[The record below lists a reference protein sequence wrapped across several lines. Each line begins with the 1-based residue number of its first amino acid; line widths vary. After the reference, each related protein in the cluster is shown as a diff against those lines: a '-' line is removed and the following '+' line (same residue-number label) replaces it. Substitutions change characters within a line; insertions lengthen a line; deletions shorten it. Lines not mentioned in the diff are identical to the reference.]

1 MSLER
6 ANFFNDVL
14 ESLAASAGVL
24 ADLLPTAEQVA

>member
-1 MSLER
+1 MIESTSPL
-6 ANFFNDVL
+6 ADGVF